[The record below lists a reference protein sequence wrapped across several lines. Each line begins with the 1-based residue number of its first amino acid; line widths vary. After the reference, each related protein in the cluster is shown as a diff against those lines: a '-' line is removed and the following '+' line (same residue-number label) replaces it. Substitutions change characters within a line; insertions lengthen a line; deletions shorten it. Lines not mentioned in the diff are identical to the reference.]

1 MNLLRTLGEADILAS
16 GSSELLEPCKE
27 RAGPVA
33 LSETS
38 VLSKQ
43 LSPPSLLLLLLRARG
58 DSLTLLIDGWRVPR
72 QFKREGLHHAGD
84 MPHVD
89 GAAAPVPTR
98 PISFQYPGEFSSV
111 LTNKVCQ

>member
-1 MNLLRTLGEADILAS
+1 MAS

-38 VLSKQ
+38 VRSKR

-58 DSLTLLIDGWRVPR
+58 GSLALLIDGWSVPR
-72 QFKREGLHHAGD
+72 QFEREGLHHAGD
-84 MPHVD
+84 MLHVD
-89 GAAAPVPTR
+89 DAAAPVPTR

-111 LTNKVCQ
+111 LTNEVCQ